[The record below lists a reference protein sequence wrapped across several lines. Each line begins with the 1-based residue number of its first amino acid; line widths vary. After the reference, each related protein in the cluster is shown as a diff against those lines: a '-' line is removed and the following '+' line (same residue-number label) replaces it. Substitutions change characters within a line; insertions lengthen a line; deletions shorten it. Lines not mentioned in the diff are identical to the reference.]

1 MKLFDLKKG
10 LFNLERL
17 SIEIINN
24 KRIVS
29 RGFLGLKDDIVVNS
43 VENPRF
49 IYGICNG
56 FGGFKK
62 NYFKG
67 RVTILL
73 RS

>member
-62 NYFKG
+62 IISREESLYY
-67 RVTILL
+67 
-73 RS
+73 